1 MTDIYKLNIKIEN
14 ETGLEFYKN
23 HQHYHQGDSGFDLY
37 VLEDIKILP
46 GETKMI
52 DLGIKT
58 QLNQITI
65 NQEGNIIK
73 EQDSSYYLYARSSI
87 YKTPLMLVNSVGI
100 IDAGYRGTLKAVV
113 KYMLDTN
120 FIKNMLSESNYDIE
134 SNAYTIQKGTRLFQL
149 CTPNLTPIQNYK
161 LTDQLSNTSREEGG
175 FGSTGV

>member
-1 MTDIYKLNIKIEN
+1 MTDIYKLSIKIDN
-14 ETGLEFYKN
+14 EDGFEFYKN

-58 QLNQITI
+58 QLNKITV
-65 NQEGNIIK
+65 NQEGTITK
-73 EQDSSYYLYARSSI
+73 EEDSSYYLYARSSI

-100 IDAGYRGTLKAVV
+100 IDAGYRGTLKVVV

-120 FIKNMLSESNYDIE
+120 FVKKMLNDTNYDIE
-134 SNAYTIQKGTRLFQL
+134 SNIYIIKKGTRLFQL
-149 CTPNLTPIQNYK
+149 CTPNLTPISNYI
-161 LTDQLSNTSREEGG
+161 LTDNLSNTDREEGG